1 MKLGIAILGVG
12 RWGVHLVRIFAN
24 HPSVE
29 IVAIV
34 DPYPERLV
42 YCQEQLGIDANKVVL
57 ATEWETV
64 RTHPRLQT
72 VVVVTPASG
81 HYPLILDAL
90 NLGYHVLAEK
100 PLTLDPQECL
110 ELTRLAASKQLQLLI
125 DHTYLFHP
133 AITEGRDL
141 VAAGSLGDLHYGYAS
156 RTHLSPVRQD
166 VDALWDLAIHD
177 IAIFN
182 CWLGET
188 PIAVRARGKVWLQ
201 PEKRM
206 DISATMSG
214 LADLVWLTLTYPSGF
229 EAEIHLC
236 WSNQDKQRKLC
247 VVGSQGTLIF
257 DELVATP
264 LVVQRGHFERDGE
277 RFIPA
282 GVKTEAIELPKAEPL
297 KNVVD
302 RFINNILTGAT
313 DPISSG
319 WVATELVQ
327 VLTCLSQSLER
338 DGISIEVPR
347 LYS

>member
-1 MKLGIAILGVG
+1 MKLRIAILGVG

-24 HPSVE
+24 HPLVE

-42 YCQEQLGIDANKVVL
+42 YCQEQLGINSNKVVL

-64 RTHPRLQT
+64 RTHPQLQA

-81 HYPLILDAL
+81 HYSLILDAL

-133 AITEGRDL
+133 AVAKGKDI
-141 VAAGSLGDLHYGYAS
+141 VAAESLGELRYGYAS

-182 CWLGET
+182 HWLGET

-206 DISATMSG
+206 DIPATMSG
-214 LADLVWLTLTYPSGF
+214 LADLVWLTLIYPSGF

-247 VVGSQGTLIF
+247 VVGDRGTLIF
-257 DELVATP
+257 DELAATP

-277 RFIPA
+277 RFIPV
-282 GVKTEAIELPKAEPL
+282 GVVTEVVELPKTEPL
-297 KNVVD
+297 KNVVE
-302 RFINNILTGAT
+302 RFLNDILTQAT
-313 DPISSG
+313 DSISSG
-319 WVATELVQ
+319 WVAIELVQ
-327 VLTCLSQSLER
+327 VLTCLSQSLEQ
-338 DGISIEVPR
+338 DGININVPQ
-347 LYS
+347 L